1 MMKLIFATRPSALA
15 RRQTQMVM
23 RALETAHPSL
33 HCEED
38 IITTQG
44 DKRLDT
50 PLPLIGGKGL
60 FTAELETALREK
72 RVHAA
77 VHSLKD
83 LPTEMPDGLVLG
95 AIPRRA
101 DPRDALVSEMGYTL
115 ERLPTASIVGTSSP
129 RRAAQIRLLRN
140 DLRIESIR
148 GNIDTRLRKLE
159 EGQYD
164 AVVFA
169 LAGLHRLGLDE
180 TMTSVL
186 RVIPLDEMLPAPG
199 HGALAIQCRAD
210 DEETL
215 AALAAI
221 HDAQTASAVLAERAF
236 LEGLG
241 GGCAVPI
248 AAHAEEKDGVLHLKG
263 LIASPDGRL
272 VLRVEGEGNDAKAL
286 GNRLAREAL
295 SQGAASILNE
305 EPIFRP

>member
-1 MMKLIFATRPSALA
+1 
-15 RRQTQMVM
+15 MVM

-115 ERLPTASIVGTSSP
+115 ESLPTASIVGTSSP

-199 HGALAIQCRAD
+199 QGALAIQCRAD

-221 HDAQTASAVLAERAF
+221 HDAQTANAVLAERAF